1 VSRPYGKNQTLP
13 QIISVVVKAHIFSRK
28 RNLYVHL
35 WSMDELG
42 TQQQS
47 STRICFICFV
57 YLDLRFITFFLAPL
71 AWVLMRLLQFAT
83 GTPYVV
89 ALPGLLA
96 RKAQKAV
103 EEA

>member
-1 VSRPYGKNQTLP
+1 MCTYGLWMSCALNN
-13 QIISVVVKAHIFSRK
+13 KA
-28 RNLYVHL
+28 L
-35 WSMDELG
+35 EG
-42 TQQQS
+42 
-47 STRICFICFV
+47 FV
-57 YLDLRFITFFLAPL
+57 FRFITFFLAPL

-83 GTPYVV
+83 GIPYVV

>member
-1 VSRPYGKNQTLP
+1 
-13 QIISVVVKAHIFSRK
+13 
-28 RNLYVHL
+28 
-35 WSMDELG
+35 MDELR